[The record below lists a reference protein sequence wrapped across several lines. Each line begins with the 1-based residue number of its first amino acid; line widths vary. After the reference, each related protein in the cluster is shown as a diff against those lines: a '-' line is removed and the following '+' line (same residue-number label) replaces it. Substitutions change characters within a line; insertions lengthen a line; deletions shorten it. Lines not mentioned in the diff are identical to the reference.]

1 MSRARVSVKTTTA
14 LSDGRVM
21 TRESSV
27 YRGDIVEARL
37 MNDTDVSVLVTLDAD
52 GRAEV
57 ILVEGGEER
66 RLESRP
72 A

>member
-1 MSRARVSVKTTTA
+1 VSVKTTTT

-37 MNDTDVSVLVTLDAD
+37 MNDTDVSVIVTLDRD

-66 RLESRP
+66 RLESQSK
-72 A
+72 

>member
-1 MSRARVSVKTTTA
+1 VSVKTTTT

-57 ILVEGGEER
+57 ILIEGGEER
-66 RLESRP
+66 RLESQP
-72 A
+72 K

>member
-1 MSRARVSVKTTTA
+1 
-14 LSDGRVM
+14 M

-37 MNDTDVSVLVTLDAD
+37 TNDMDVSVLVTLDAD
-52 GRAEV
+52 GRAEL

-66 RLESRP
+66 RFESQP
-72 A
+72 K

>member
-1 MSRARVSVKTTTA
+1 MSVKTTTT

-37 MNDTDVSVLVTLDAD
+37 MNDTDVSVFVTLDAD

-57 ILVEGGEER
+57 VLVEGGEER
-66 RLESRP
+66 RLESQP
-72 A
+72 K

>member
-1 MSRARVSVKTTTA
+1 
-14 LSDGRVM
+14 M

-37 MNDTDVSVLVTLDAD
+37 MNDTDVSVLVTLDGD

-57 ILVEGGEER
+57 ILVQRGEER

-72 A
+72 K

>member
-1 MSRARVSVKTTTA
+1 MSVKTTTT

-57 ILVEGGEER
+57 VLVEGGEER
-66 RLESRP
+66 RLESQP
-72 A
+72 K

>member
-1 MSRARVSVKTTTA
+1 MSVKTTTTM
-14 LSDGRVM
+14 SDGRVM

-66 RLESRP
+66 RLESQP
-72 A
+72 K

>member
-1 MSRARVSVKTTTA
+1 MSVKTTTT

-37 MNDTDVSVLVTLDAD
+37 MNETDVSVLVTLDAD

-66 RLESRP
+66 RLESHP
-72 A
+72 K